1 MFKVNSNVVL
11 MQCNFNVFHVKNGK
25 VREKVYGK
33 QKVYTVDQ
41 MQFPQATSDEL
52 RTMDENVEQLEKL
65 CKQNQDE
72 VHQLN
77 NQLKLVNSSMTTE
90 DARALVE
97 KVKNIIHYATKI
109 ISQAEWCLP
118 I

>member
-1 MFKVNSNVVL
+1 MYVL
-11 MQCNFNVFHVKNGK
+11 MQCKTLKFHKKDGK

-41 MQFPQATSDEL
+41 TQFPAATSDEI

-77 NQLKLVNSSMTTE
+77 TQLKLVNSSMTTE

-97 KVKNIIHYATKI
+97 NV
-109 ISQAEWCLP
+109 S
-118 I
+118 